1 MCLNHSFAVIGGD
14 ARQRCLAQQLRAQGR
29 AVSVYRVPGMDDSPG
44 GLSGSIR
51 DADVLILPMPALE
64 SADSVRSAD
73 GGIPLAALPAA
84 ASPGTL
90 ICGGMLG
97 AAVPALRGAGLR
109 VFDYAEDETLLLEN
123 AELTAEAALRLLLT
137 HLPKP
142 LMGSQIRIC
151 GFGRIG
157 MLLARKLQAL
167 GAHVTIAARRPQALT
182 LAGLLGYTA
191 EAFREQ
197 TDGCERFDA
206 VVNTVPAE
214 VVSAA
219 QLAALRPDCVLL
231 ELASLP
237 GGFCPE
243 ASAHAGYLNGRG
255 LPGKYAPQAAAAVIQ
270 KAIFRQLELEG
281 A

>member
-157 MLLARKLQAL
+157 RLLARKLAAL
-167 GAHVTIAARRPQALT
+167 GAHVTVAARSREAHALCHI
-182 LAGLLGYTA
+182 LGYPSENTA
-191 EAFREQ
+191 HLPALS
-197 TDGCERFDA
+197 RFDA
-206 VVNTVPAE
+206 VVNTVPACILPD
-214 VVSAA
+214 AA
-219 QLAALRPDCVLL
+219 GARPDCMLL
-231 ELASLP
+231 ELASSP
-237 GGFCPE
+237 GGFGE
-243 ASAHAGYLNGRG
+243 AARAHPGYVPARG
-255 LPGKYAPQAAAAVIQ
+255 LPGIYAPRAAAACIRDMILQ
-270 KAIFRQLELEG
+270 TLSPEERL
-281 A
+281 